1 MLDGSGN
8 VKYIISYE
16 GQRKIRT
23 DRVQSKRRI
32 ISPRVIE
39 NLCVFRG
46 TTFVFHVCLTVTWMF
61 AVEVA
66 VHTACMPISGLTSL
80 NRT

>member
-1 MLDGSGN
+1 MLDGSGI
-8 VKYIISYE
+8 VKYILSYE

-39 NLCVFRG
+39 NLCVSRG